1 MTNILVQRM
10 LEQIENDYGQALT
23 LRTISASLGRQPA
36 YLGRLFHRQMGSSVR
51 TYLTRVR
58 LEHAAA
64 LIRDGV
70 KIEAVALTVGYR
82 SKKNFYQRF
91 RAHYGTTPV
100 HYRSGGTET
109 MGAPAAITTGGPRQQ
124 GWPIGTAPSA
134 PSPLRSQASTL
145 SPAAADAG
153 FSGLGS
159 IVRASNRAWRLAA
172 HAQERMLQ
180 HFMRLRVGILLT
192 DDAGRYIAANRAA
205 MTVTGYSDPELC
217 ELVPSDLFESAP
229 DVETRCV
236 WQLMLRARQAPNAT
250 IRTKAGNAVGVYL
263 LTLKNVLW
271 GRREMSAVLQ
281 RATPLLT
288 G

>member
-1 MTNILVQRM
+1 MTNLLVQRM

-23 LRTISASLGRQPA
+23 LRTISSSLGRQPA
-36 YLGRLFHRQMGSSVR
+36 YLGRLFQQDMGCSVR
-51 TYLTRVR
+51 TYLTRIR

-91 RAHYGTTPV
+91 RAHYGMTPLR
-100 HYRSGGTET
+100 YRSGRTEALGT
-109 MGAPAAITTGGPRQQ
+109 PANTIDGTRQP
-124 GWPIGTAPSA
+124 GWPVTTATTA
-134 PSPLRSQASTL
+134 TSPLLSQVPRL

-153 FSGLGS
+153 WSGLGS

-172 HAQERMLQ
+172 RAQERMLQ

-205 MTVTGYSDPELC
+205 MSVTGYSDRELC
-217 ELVPSDLFESAP
+217 ERLPSDLFESAP
-229 DVETRCV
+229 EVETRCV

-250 IRTKAGNAVGVYL
+250 IRTKAGNSVGVYL

-271 GRREMSAVLQ
+271 GRREMLAVLQ
-281 RATPLLT
+281 RAAPLLT